1 MEEGNSTTGVNLPY
15 RFMPGG
21 EYGKHA
27 LSSPDGINDRLNT
40 DYLDVDM
47 EDTSICAKIT
57 RLIAGCV
64 GRYCTP
70 NQILIVLR
78 LLKASTFCFLVMA
91 IISDLMYLLFVKIL
105 ATGKSEDVLGDFRDT
120 ILRIYGLLFAFMAM
134 MLELD
139 IPRVVKHVSGFKNF
153 IPRGLLLFFVS
164 VVTNTSPH
172 LAKSKQV
179 YNSYKDDD
187 YYDDDNMMTYS
198 DIPISAIVFQMVTSW
213 ILAIC
218 ALIYIF
224 LGLLCC
230 DRFTSRAFLSTD
242 DPLIS
247 TAIPSASYV
256 DKRHASHLSDMGSI
270 SKLSETA
277 STLTNV

>member
-1 MEEGNSTTGVNLPY
+1 MEEDGYVPEVHLPY

-21 EYGKHA
+21 EFGKHA
-27 LSSPDGINDRLNT
+27 LSSPDGLNDRLNT
-40 DYLDVDM
+40 EYLDVEMD
-47 EDTSICAKIT
+47 DTSICAKIT

-64 GRYCTP
+64 SRYFTP

-105 ATGKSEDVLGDFRDT
+105 SSGKSVDKLGDCRDT

-139 IPRVVKHVSGFKNF
+139 IPRVVKHIAGFKNF

-179 YNSYKDDD
+179 YNSYDDD
-187 YYDDDNMMTYS
+187 LYDDNVVTYS
-198 DIPISAIVFQMVTSW
+198 EIPVSAIVFQMATSGL
-213 ILAIC
+213 LAIC
-218 ALIYIF
+218 ALIYII
-224 LGLLCC
+224 LGLTCC
-230 DRFTSRAFLSTD
+230 DRFTSRAFTSTT

-247 TAIPSASYV
+247 TAIPATQSP
-256 DKRHASHLSDMGSI
+256 SHFSDIDSI

-277 STLTNV
+277 STLP